1 MPGTSKLAMKVQV
14 YSYIAE
20 HGAGLL
26 FKPVE
31 GSNPGTLSDIE
42 PQLAFLGEYD
52 LPEALLKA
60 IGEDDIHPGCYGAIY
75 VEK

>member
-1 MPGTSKLAMKVQV
+1 MKVEV
-14 YSYIAE
+14 YKYIGD

-31 GSNPGTLSDIE
+31 DSNPSTLSDIE
-42 PQLAFLGEYD
+42 PQLSLLGEYD

-60 IGEDDIHPGCYGAIY
+60 IGEDDIHHGCYGAIY